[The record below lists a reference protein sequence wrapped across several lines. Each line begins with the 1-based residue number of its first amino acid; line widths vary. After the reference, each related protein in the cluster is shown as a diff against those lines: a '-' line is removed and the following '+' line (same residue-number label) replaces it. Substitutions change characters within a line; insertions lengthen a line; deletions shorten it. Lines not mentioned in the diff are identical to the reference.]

1 MCTDGFLVIQ
11 LLGNIYDTSNT
22 QNQRIGAFT
31 MGVKFPSSL
40 LNKIWHYSEVP
51 QTAVSL
57 RQMCQFGSHPTP
69 GLMFKAS
76 CFLLN
81 ELPVRLAHRIK
92 ELESLPRELNKV
104 EEVITVRDW
113 YTQSFQELY
122 EFCHDESQNHGAIYQ
137 SLFYGSKTANVDSL
151 AKMLFTQE
159 EMETMKQAQN
169 AKNSLYCKHKKFVD
183 DGIVMKIP
191 GPQSHTSNQPINTN
205 GLVPLPQKYFSPLP
219 ASTVKEWSK
228 SQDFYQFWPAD
239 LLLFNRSFYNVLQRI
254 KERHD
259 ATVITLAKGVLKWK
273 KTHQQ
278 NVVDDSIQSFLDR
291 FYLSRIGIRMLIG
304 QHLALLESARQPAQE
319 PMDEDD
325 ENWVGIICTK
335 TNITQLA
342 KSAIDNARH
351 ICADHYGLYEA
362 PKVQL
367 LTFPL
372 DYRPSTEGT
381 TSCTNEAPDIEFMYV
396 PGHLIHM
403 LFETLKNSLRAT
415 VEKVIAKNK
424 SKDRYDLT
432 FPDIKVIITE
442 GTEDLTVKISD
453 EGGGIARSNMP
464 LVWTYLY
471 TTMPEDEQI
480 GLMSEELSQNF
491 RIPMAGYGYGLA
503 LSRLYAR
510 YFGGDLKLMSM
521 EGFGTDVYLHLNRLS
536 TSSEPLQ

>member
-1 MCTDGFLVIQ
+1 M
-11 LLGNIYDTSNT
+11 
-22 QNQRIGAFT
+22 A
-31 MGVKFPSSL
+31 VKFPSSL
-40 LNKIWHYSEVP
+40 LTKIWQYSETP

-92 ELESLPRELNKV
+92 ELESLPRGLNKV

-113 YTQSFQELY
+113 YTQSFQDLY
-122 EFCHDESQNHGAIYQ
+122 NFSHDESQKHGAIFQ
-137 SLFYGSKTANVDSL
+137 SLFYGSNSANVDHL
-151 AKMLFTQE
+151 IRLLFTQE
-159 EMETMKQAQN
+159 EIKSMEQSKGSSN
-169 AKNSLYCKHKKFVD
+169 HLYCKHKKFID

-191 GPQSHTSNQPINTN
+191 GPSSNHHSQHNKS
-205 GLVPLPQKYFSPLP
+205 GGKVPLPQKYFSPLP
-219 ASTVKEWSK
+219 SSTVSGWNK

-239 LLLFNRSFYNVLQRI
+239 LLLFNRNFYNVLQNI

-304 QHLALLESARQPAQE
+304 QQLALLESARQPAE
-319 PMDEDD
+319 GPFDEDD
-325 ENWVGIICTK
+325 EDWVGIICTK
-335 TNITQLA
+335 TNITQLS
-342 KSAIDNARH
+342 KTAIDNARH
-351 ICADHYGLYEA
+351 ICAEHYGLYEA

-372 DYRPSTEGT
+372 DYRPSTEEK
-381 TSCTNEAPDIEFMYV
+381 SRCPNESPDIEFMYV

-403 LFETLKNSLRAT
+403 LFETLKNALRAT
-415 VEKVIAKNK
+415 VEKTIEKNPSVDK
-424 SKDRYDLT
+424 YDLK
-432 FPDIKVIITE
+432 FPDVKVIITE

-453 EGGGIARSNMP
+453 EGGGIARSNLP

-471 TTMPEDEQI
+471 TTMPENEQI
-480 GLMSEELSQNF
+480 GLMDEEMSQNF